1 MNGSVGKTAV
11 VVEDNDESF
20 EFLKAILESLG
31 YAVTRA
37 PHEGQAF
44 HQHVAAFASADLI
57 VLDIILSES
66 IDGFEVVKALTEHE
80 FHGAL
85 IVASANAKNYIDSL
99 IQVAEGNGI
108 RVLTGI
114 EKPYRKQDFEV
125 ALQGT

>member
-20 EFLKAILESLG
+20 EFLKAILECLG

-44 HQHVAAFASADLI
+44 HQQVAAFASADLI

>member
-1 MNGSVGKTAV
+1 MNGGVGKTAV

-20 EFLKAILESLG
+20 ELLKAILGGLG
-31 YAVTRA
+31 YGVTRA
-37 PHEGQAF
+37 PHEGPAF
-44 HQHVAAFASADLI
+44 YQQVAECASADLV

-66 IDGFEVVKALTEHE
+66 IDGFEVVKALTEHD

-85 IVASANAKNYIDSL
+85 IVASANARNYIESL
-99 IQVAEGNGI
+99 VQVAEGNGI

-125 ALQGT
+125 ALQGA